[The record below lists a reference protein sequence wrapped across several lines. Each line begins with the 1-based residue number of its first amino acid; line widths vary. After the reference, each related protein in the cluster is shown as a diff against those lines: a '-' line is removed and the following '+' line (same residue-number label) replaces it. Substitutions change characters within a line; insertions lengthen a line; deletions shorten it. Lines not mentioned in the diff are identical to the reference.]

1 MIEKRLAAKEQ
12 DLQKAIKT
20 LELATKTLSDVSALI
35 RELAKIQPGAV
46 RVARN
51 IEHVLRE
58 PLLLNLDVLAQTL
71 LDDFAEIKKE
81 LLVTRGSLTYT
92 RTGVPE
98 LCAQVTGD
106 ILKIHLNVLMNRRYL
121 HGCELA

>member
-58 PLLLNLDVLAQTL
+58 QLVLNLDVLAQTL
-71 LDDFAEIKKE
+71 LDDFAEINK
-81 LLVTRGSLTYT
+81 
-92 RTGVPE
+92 
-98 LCAQVTGD
+98 
-106 ILKIHLNVLMNRRYL
+106 
-121 HGCELA
+121 